1 MEKTENAMSNGN
13 ATKKQI
19 RKKKVNKKERNV
31 MASENYFVLTPRCN
45 RTFDWLMR
53 RKDYGTL

>member
-1 MEKTENAMSNGN
+1 MEMQQRN
-13 ATKKQI
+13 KQE
-19 RKKKVNKKERNV
+19 RKMVNKKERNV
-31 MASENYFVLTPRCN
+31 MASEN

>member
-1 MEKTENAMSNGN
+1 MEMQQRN
-13 ATKKQI
+13 KQE
-19 RKKKVNKKERNV
+19 RKMVNKKERNV